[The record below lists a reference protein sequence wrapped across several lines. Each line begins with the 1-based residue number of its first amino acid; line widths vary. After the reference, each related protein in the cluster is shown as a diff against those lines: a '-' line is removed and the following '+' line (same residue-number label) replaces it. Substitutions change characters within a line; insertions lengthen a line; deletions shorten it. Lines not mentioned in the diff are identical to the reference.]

1 MVYDLIVIGGGAAGM
16 MGAAIAIEG
25 SIQSGRKLNVA
36 IIERNNKLGR
46 KVAISGGGRCNVTTG
61 IEDPKEILKRYPRGA
76 KFLSYGMYEFGPA
89 KVREWFNEHGLPT
102 KVEEDLRVFPVSDH
116 GEDVIEVY
124 KKIFAQNNVEI
135 MYGEIVKSVQKNNEE
150 FVVEL
155 NTGKKISSK
164 NIVLASGGQAYR
176 HTGSTGD
183 GYAFAL
189 ALGHS
194 LTPLAPSLNSFTTKE
209 TWPAIISGL
218 SFQKATITAK
228 RGKKFSYTGPFLF
241 THKGISGP
249 AVFAVSS
256 LVAFEN
262 YDQDNPLEINID
274 LFPGLTAD
282 QLRELIEKKIAENP
296 KKSFINDLIGTIPKS
311 LAEVLCNQ
319 LEISPE
325 KKAGELGKKDLAKC
339 VAWLKAIPL
348 NASPKETTVRLLKAM
363 DGKYMTS
370 NVLREF
376 EQQFE
381 QQNLYCYS
389 PTYL

>member
-176 HTGSTGD
+176 HTGSQGD
-183 GYAFAL
+183 SYSFAQ

-194 LTPLAPSLNSFTTKE
+194 ITQLGPSLNSFLLRQPWVKSL
-209 TWPAIISGL
+209 AGV
-218 SFQKATITAK
+218 SFEKATLSSPLN
-228 RGKKFSYTGPFLF
+228 KKYIFSGAFVF
-241 THKGISGP
+241 THRGISGP
-249 AVFAVSS
+249 AVFAMSS
-256 LVAFEN
+256 LTAFEK
-262 YDQDNPLEINID
+262 YSPQAPMPLTID
-274 LFPGLTAD
+274 FFPD
-282 QLRELIEKKIAENP
+282 SNNEQLLKKITELITAHPRKNFANI
-296 KKSFINDLIGTIPKS
+296 IDMLLPKS
-311 LAEVLCNQ
+311 MVEVVITQ
-319 LEISPE
+319 SH
-325 KKAGELGKKDLAKC
+325 A
-339 VAWLKAIPL
+339 
-348 NASPKETTVRLLKAM
+348 
-363 DGKYMTS
+363 DGQRDSAQVSKQT
-370 NVLREF
+370 L
-376 EQQFE
+376 
-381 QQNLYCYS
+381 
-389 PTYL
+389 